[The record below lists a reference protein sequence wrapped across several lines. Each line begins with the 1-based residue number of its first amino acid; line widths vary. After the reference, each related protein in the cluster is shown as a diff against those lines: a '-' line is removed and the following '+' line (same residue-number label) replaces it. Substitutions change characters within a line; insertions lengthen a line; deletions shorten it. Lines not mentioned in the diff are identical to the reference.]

1 MDLNKSIVIKSKF
14 GTKSA
19 GNYILRYTSRED
31 ATESLD
37 IHDYIT
43 KYTPRYQATEKL
55 ISEGADTV
63 EILEEDEKLVRKE
76 GVMFGNR
83 GLSYSDETLMDAAR
97 TTQKASDENH
107 VVLLP
112 ILSFTHDYL
121 KEKGLV
127 DPDMPMPEN
136 PGEYKG
142 KVDQLKLRMA
152 ITDMVNKM
160 HMDMG
165 FAKPEWT
172 ATIQFDTKH
181 VHAHITSVETGNPKE
196 KRMKEVFKVT
206 GDFKP
211 SMEWYTDD
219 KKTAYQVKVDNDAFT
234 YVRGDE
240 IVAKQRITNKG
251 NPKWY
256 KSKAKTN
263 EKEMVET
270 GVINQKTQKRMRDT
284 LNRSL
289 SKTKD
294 IKPFVKEITD
304 KRRLT
309 KQLTEKSIQ
318 HDNVTIKK
326 LQSLQSSLPKNQKL
340 WRANSNAKS
349 MERSHEI
356 ANQIIDDIWTKYR
369 EGVHLNDF
377 DKSVK
382 EYIDTRQQDEKFD
395 EKTREKF
402 YKEAYSRLR
411 TESLNA
417 LYKNVKIMNKEENLK
432 DKTAPLQSIKSLSDD
447 ELKNEIS
454 AIYHDYSQGQY
465 ENAVTYEYRSRSY
478 ESRYQN
484 AGYQYDKIDR
494 QISEYD
500 DLYDMNETS
509 EDSKVVRDFYQ
520 KELDYHNK
528 VKDKYAYINY
538 GEQSGVKDDR
548 FEEVK
553 GTDLI
558 NMLYDYSK
566 GDDRSVPREVASQY
580 YNQTFAR
587 KEAINKT
594 LDYLI
599 DTGQYEQYE
608 LMRVNRDS
616 IRKEADIA
624 EQIQQELQIPSPK
637 HPENYKPIDE
647 RKTIDTIQGRR
658 LLKEEIKEVQS
669 LTKSFKKEYETY
681 DNSYET
687 NKEESKEDLEGEINL
702 TEHYYAKKNGFHN
715 QKLELNRHLMEWKEK
730 EEEEEL
736 LRQAML
742 ISDEDYKEKDIN
754 YAESE
759 KEVEIY

>member
-43 KYTPRYQATEKL
+43 KYTPRYEATEKL
-55 ISEGADTV
+55 IGEGADTV
-63 EILEEDEKLVRKE
+63 DILKEDEKLIRKE

-97 TTQKASDENH
+97 TTQKASGENH

-142 KVDQLKLRMA
+142 KVDQLKLRVA

-165 FAKPEWT
+165 FDKPEWT

-181 VHAHITSVETGNPKE
+181 VHAHITSVETGKPKE

-211 SMEWYTDD
+211 SMEWHTDD
-219 KKTAYQVKVDNDAFT
+219 KKSAYKVEVDNDFFA
-234 YVRGDE
+234 YVRDNE
-240 IVAKQRITNKG
+240 VVAKQRTTSKG

-256 KSKAKTN
+256 KSKSKTN
-263 EKEMVET
+263 EKEIVET
-270 GVINQKTQKRMRDT
+270 GVINQKSQKRMRDT

-304 KRRLT
+304 KRQLT

-326 LQSLQSSLPKNQKL
+326 LQSLQLSLPKNKNM
-340 WRANSNAKS
+340 WKASSNAKA

-356 ANQIIDDIWTKYR
+356 ANQIIDDTWTKYR

-377 DKSVK
+377 DQSVI

-395 EKTREKF
+395 DKTREKY

-411 TESLNA
+411 NESLNL
-417 LYKNVKIMNKEENLK
+417 LYTNIKKMDKEEPKNEI
-432 DKTAPLQSIKSLSDD
+432 APLQTIKSMSND
-447 ELKNEIS
+447 ELEGEIS
-454 AIYHDYSQGQY
+454 AIYHGHSQGKY
-465 ENAVTYEYRSRSY
+465 ENSISYEYRSRSY
-478 ESRYQN
+478 ENRYQN
-484 AGYQYDKIDR
+484 ACYQYDKVDD

-500 DLYDMNETS
+500 DLYDVNETS
-509 EDSKVVRDFYQ
+509 EDSKVVREYYQ
-520 KELDYHNK
+520 KEFEYHSK
-528 VKDKYAYINY
+528 VKDKYEYINY
-538 GEQSGVKDDR
+538 GEKSDITNDR

-558 NMLYDYSK
+558 NMLYDYNK

-580 YNQTFAR
+580 YNQTLAR

-624 EQIQQELQIPSPK
+624 EQIQEELQIPSPDY
-637 HPENYKPIDE
+637 PENYKPIDE
-647 RKTIDTIQGRR
+647 RKTIDTVQGRR
-658 LLKEEIKEVQS
+658 LLKEDIKEVQS
-669 LTKSFKKEYETY
+669 LTKAFKKEYETY
-681 DNSYET
+681 NNSFEVKTDVSKSNDKDNF
-687 NKEESKEDLEGEINL
+687 NL
-702 TEHYYAKKNGFHN
+702 TESYYGKKNDFHD
-715 QKLELNRHLMEWKEK
+715 QKLQLNKYLMEHKEK

-742 ISDEDYKEKDIN
+742 LSDEDYNEKEIN
-754 YAESE
+754 YSE
-759 KEVEIY
+759 KGNEVEL